1 MSATVSAALSGT
13 AAATAAMAT
22 AASAPVPWHQMLTG
36 TLSWPELGALMLHFL
51 MLSLLSIGGA
61 ITTAP
66 DMHRYLVD
74 ERHWLTDQSFTSSI
88 ALAQAAPGPNILF
101 VAVLGFNVSGLLGA
115 TAAMAGILL
124 PSTTLVVA
132 ATRWARRN
140 RDHLGVRAFTV
151 GMAPLTLGLMIATG
165 WLLAAPYLV
174 EPEHRW
180 ATLAMIVATVLLTM
194 RTRIGIVWLVL
205 AGGVLGALGV
215 V

>member
-1 MSATVSAALSGT
+1 MSATVSAAMS
-13 AAATAAMAT
+13 ATAAMAT

-194 RTRIGIVWLVL
+194 RTKIGIVWLVL

>member
-1 MSATVSAALSGT
+1 MSATVSAAMS
-13 AAATAAMAT
+13 ATAAMAT

-101 VAVLGFNVSGLLGA
+101 VAVLGFNVSGLQGA

>member
-1 MSATVSAALSGT
+1 
-13 AAATAAMAT
+13 
-22 AASAPVPWHQMLTG
+22 MLTG

>member
-1 MSATVSAALSGT
+1 MN
-13 AAATAAMAT
+13 
-22 AASAPVPWHQMLTG
+22 PVANPGVQAGLHAGWSQMLVG

-101 VAVLGFNVSGLLGA
+101 VAVLRFNVSGLLGA
-115 TAAMAGILL
+115 AAAMAGILL

-132 ATRWARRN
+132 ATRWARNN
-140 RDHLGVRAFTV
+140 REHLGVRAFTV

-174 EPEHRW
+174 DPAHLW
-180 ATLAMIVATVLLTM
+180 ATLAMIVATVVLTM
-194 RTRIGIVWLVL
+194 QTKIGIVWMVL